1 MGEEF
6 SPIIHSKHAEKA
18 AQHQRTYAGGI
29 VRIGAATII
38 AASLGGTIR
47 TSRATM
53 YQADTRT
60 SHLTPFKDSFE
71 PTAESLEIIREIY
84 RLYGT
89 DIILSSQWDSNQS
102 RLALEPAS
110 AQTLRIIADG
120 FQHMKYLETI
130 LKNAYPASPEGPSIF
145 PAELK
150 VYTLKGLDGTPGGG
164 YGNNAMSLIIPG
176 ALELDGAAPPDKDGI
191 RRKELGSDL
200 VIHTVKHE
208 ITHRL
213 AEMYPWIFYDY
224 TDRFWKSHRDGTWSP
239 KDRAH
244 ATGYAGDPHPAEFF
258 ADICALS
265 SSRFGYSMLDAQSQI
280 FIMSSP
286 ELREWVQDMTQDSNH
301 QSNTHAIHL
310 PRGAR

>member
-89 DIILSSQWDSNQS
+89 CLLYTS
-102 RLALEPAS
+102 RC
-110 AQTLRIIADG
+110 
-120 FQHMKYLETI
+120 
-130 LKNAYPASPEGPSIF
+130 
-145 PAELK
+145 
-150 VYTLKGLDGTPGGG
+150 V
-164 YGNNAMSLIIPG
+164 
-176 ALELDGAAPPDKDGI
+176 
-191 RRKELGSDL
+191 
-200 VIHTVKHE
+200 
-208 ITHRL
+208 
-213 AEMYPWIFYDY
+213 
-224 TDRFWKSHRDGTWSP
+224 
-239 KDRAH
+239 
-244 ATGYAGDPHPAEFF
+244 
-258 ADICALS
+258 
-265 SSRFGYSMLDAQSQI
+265 
-280 FIMSSP
+280 
-286 ELREWVQDMTQDSNH
+286 
-301 QSNTHAIHL
+301 
-310 PRGAR
+310 